1 MSIMPALRRVEGNE
15 STRARSRG
23 SREQVERK
31 QSKQEIRNFGGSL
44 CTIGTTGPGKI
55 RGKRER
61 EREHKKGRSV
71 YREGESCSRKRE
83 EDNKTV
89 NAAVPLTQDDG
100 TWDSCK

>member
-1 MSIMPALRRVEGNE
+1 MSIMPVLRRVEGNE

-44 CTIGTTGPGKI
+44 CIIGTTGPGKI

-61 EREHKKGRSV
+61 ESTKKGEACIVKERAV
-71 YREGESCSRKRE
+71 VARGK
-83 EDNKTV
+83 KTIK
-89 NAAVPLTQDDG
+89 P
-100 TWDSCK
+100 